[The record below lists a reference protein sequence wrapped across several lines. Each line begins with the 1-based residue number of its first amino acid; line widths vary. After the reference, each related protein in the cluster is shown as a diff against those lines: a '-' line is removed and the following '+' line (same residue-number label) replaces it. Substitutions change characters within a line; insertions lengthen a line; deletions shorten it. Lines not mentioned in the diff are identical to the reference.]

1 MSWLAKPV
9 LPGSARSSQTVRA
22 SGRTAAMSVALLTLA
37 MWVIMA
43 GYGLYALLLLDV
55 ALPARSGETLG
66 GLAAMAGVLVIG
78 HAYLVQARRR
88 ALTALAVACD
98 SAGGRLNHI
107 EQDALR
113 EALLRG
119 GAVALIDAAAIPL
132 LIGGLALIGGWI
144 AAIPLVGAVL
154 GLAILSVEAN
164 AARRLGRP
172 DVARR
177 TRDGAALI
185 VSSDRQQLTQ
195 LGLYEQAITV
205 VSYHRRIFALSNA
218 KAAAAEGR
226 TLGAIDFLA
235 SFSLA
240 GSAAAATS
248 SVASD
253 AASIGALAAALLMT
267 CLVFQPLRRIAA
279 HLPAVIF
286 AAAEWRALLK
296 AQEEPMAAAAMVT
309 LPRPARE
316 LDVSGLTVPVAGTR
330 QLTLQDVAF
339 TATAGD
345 VVAVIGPAAGGKSTL
360 LKALLGEISNASGYV
375 RLDGA
380 ALNQWDRAALRQHVG
395 YLPQLPGLLRGT
407 VAQNISGFGH
417 ELGEAII
424 RAAQVAGVHD
434 DIVRLPNGY
443 DTMIGVPEALPL
455 ALSLQQRIALA
466 RAVFREPFLV
476 LLDNPASFQDNDGHL
491 ALRRCLAR
499 LRARGAVTIVS
510 GDTASIIDSASH
522 VLVLRQGR
530 LLEFGTTEEVR
541 GKMAER
547 QRREAER
554 LANVSVFAEP
564 RETRADASLVE

>member
-1 MSWLAKPV
+1 MPRLLKPV
-9 LPGSARSSQTVRA
+9 LTGSARSSQTVRA

-37 MWVIMA
+37 MWVILA
-43 GYGLYALLLLDV
+43 GYCLYVMLLLDV
-55 ALPARSGETLG
+55 ALPGRSGETLA

-78 HAYLVQARRR
+78 HAYVLQTRRQ
-88 ALTALAVACD
+88 ALAALAAACD
-98 SAGGRLNHI
+98 AAGERLNHI

-119 GAVALIDAAAIPL
+119 GAAAFVDAAAIPL
-132 LIGGLALIGGWI
+132 VIGGLALIGGWI

-154 GLAILSVEAN
+154 GLVILSIEAN
-164 AARRLGRP
+164 AVRRFGRL

-185 VSSDRQQLTQ
+185 VSTNRQYLGQ
-195 LGLYEQAITV
+195 LGLYERAMAV
-205 VSYHRRIFALSNA
+205 ASSHRRTVALSDA
-218 KAAAAEGR
+218 EAAAAEGR
-226 TLGAIDFLA
+226 ALGAISLLA
-235 SFSLA
+235 GFSLA

-248 SVASD
+248 IVASD
-253 AASIGALAAALLMT
+253 AASIGALAVTLLMT
-267 CLVFQPLRRIAA
+267 CLVFQPLRRLAA
-279 HLPAVIF
+279 HLPTLMF
-286 AAAEWRALLK
+286 AAPEWKVLLAAE
-296 AQEEPMAAAAMVT
+296 AQPNAATAMVA

-330 QLTLQDVAF
+330 RLTLQDVTF
-339 TATAGD
+339 NATAGD

-360 LKALLGEISNASGYV
+360 LEALIGQIPNASGYV

-407 VAQNISGFGH
+407 VAQNISGFGS

-434 DIVRLPNGY
+434 DIVRLPDGY
-443 DTMIGVPEALPL
+443 DTMIAEPGALPL
-455 ALSLQQRIALA
+455 ALSLQQRIAWA
-466 RAVFREPFLV
+466 RALFGEPFLV

-499 LRARGAVTIVS
+499 LRARGAVTIVT
-510 GDTASIIDSASH
+510 GDAASIIDSASH
-522 VLVLRQGR
+522 VLVLRHGGV
-530 LLEFGTTEEVR
+530 LEFGTTEEVR
-541 GKMAER
+541 GKMVER

-554 LANVSVFAEP
+554 LASVSVFAEP
-564 RETRADASLVE
+564 RETLADAPLVE